1 MRGCCTGIA
10 ANEPLAQANRG
21 KAVGTALI
29 GLALVFLGLNFMS
42 RGVREEATGYV
53 QSITSWL
60 DNRFLAFAVG
70 VVLSAL
76 VRSTATVGIA
86 MVLGGTG
93 VPLAHLVPMVLGAA
107 LGTSSTTFIA
117 SVTGSRKGKQVAVA
131 EFTIRLV
138 IAALF
143 LPLVKP
149 TAEFIMW
156 LTTHLAPGAS
166 EVGVARRA
174 VANVHMFTSL
184 CAALLVLP
192 FVTLLASLVKRV
204 VGHAQRIPPG
214 ALQHISFEET
224 LSPEQALTQA
234 HKEVIRMAEITRD
247 LVTRATR
254 AVMQNNERE
263 LERLEEADEQ
273 VDVVD
278 EVLEQY
284 LERLKPADLSPEE
297 LEVKSKLLYIIK
309 DLESIADV
317 ATRELTH
324 LGWEKARDNVGFV
337 DGTAEEIGRL
347 LDVVDEDLERLLQ
360 AVKGRDV
367 TETLRSQV
375 LERARDIDQ
384 RRMALFDR
392 QFARVSAGVPG
403 AEESTSAYM
412 NTVNSLRMIHFLIC
426 DIIRMISAPPPGR
439 RVPGR
444 NNDAPTNV

>member
-1 MRGCCTGIA
+1 
-10 ANEPLAQANRG
+10 
-21 KAVGTALI
+21 
-29 GLALVFLGLNFMS
+29 
-42 RGVREEATGYV
+42 
-53 QSITSWL
+53 
-60 DNRFLAFAVG
+60 
-70 VVLSAL
+70 
-76 VRSTATVGIA
+76 
-86 MVLGGTG
+86 
-93 VPLAHLVPMVLGAA
+93 
-107 LGTSSTTFIA
+107 
-117 SVTGSRKGKQVAVA
+117 
-131 EFTIRLV
+131 
-138 IAALF
+138 
-143 LPLVKP
+143 
-149 TAEFIMW
+149 
-156 LTTHLAPGAS
+156 
-166 EVGVARRA
+166 
-174 VANVHMFTSL
+174 
-184 CAALLVLP
+184 
-192 FVTLLASLVKRV
+192 
-204 VGHAQRIPPG
+204 
-214 ALQHISFEET
+214 
-224 LSPEQALTQA
+224 
-234 HKEVIRMAEITRD
+234 
-247 LVTRATR
+247 
-254 AVMQNNERE
+254 
-263 LERLEEADEQ
+263 
-273 VDVVD
+273 VVD